1 MAEADNSYWDTLF
14 QKTQFNIELHM
25 EIMHCTHN

>member
-14 QKTQFNIELHM
+14 HKTQFSIELHM
-25 EIMHCTHN
+25 EIMHCAHN